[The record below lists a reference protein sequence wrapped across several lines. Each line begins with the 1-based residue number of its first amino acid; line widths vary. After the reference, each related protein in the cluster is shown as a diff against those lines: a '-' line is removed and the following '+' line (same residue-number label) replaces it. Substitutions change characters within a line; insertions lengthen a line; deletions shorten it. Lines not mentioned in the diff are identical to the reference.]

1 MKFFSI
7 QESIQQH
14 NTSVIHAKA
23 VQIKKVS
30 SLQDMIALKNK
41 IGSLKVAVKI
51 G

>member
-7 QESIQQH
+7 QEFIQQQ
-14 NTSVIHAKA
+14 NTSVIHTKA
-23 VQIKKVS
+23 VQIKKVT

>member
-7 QESIQQH
+7 QESIQKQ
-14 NTSVIHAKA
+14 NTSVIHTKA
-23 VQIKKVS
+23 VQIKKVT

>member
-7 QESIQQH
+7 QESIQQQ
-14 NTSVIHAKA
+14 NTSVLHTKA
-23 VQIKKVS
+23 VQIKKVT

>member
-7 QESIQQH
+7 QESVQQQ
-14 NTSVIHAKA
+14 NTSIVNAKA
-23 VQIKKVS
+23 VQIKKVT

-41 IGSLKVAVKI
+41 IGSLKIAVKI